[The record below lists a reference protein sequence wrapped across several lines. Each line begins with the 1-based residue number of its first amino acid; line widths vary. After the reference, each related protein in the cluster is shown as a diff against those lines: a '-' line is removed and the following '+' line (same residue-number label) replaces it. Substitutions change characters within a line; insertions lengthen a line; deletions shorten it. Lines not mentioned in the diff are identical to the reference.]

1 MSVGEAVELLVV
13 AIALGWALSMFF
25 VIVSKG

>member
-1 MSVGEAVELLVV
+1 MNVSEAVQLLIV
-13 AIALGWALSMFF
+13 ALVLGWALSMFF